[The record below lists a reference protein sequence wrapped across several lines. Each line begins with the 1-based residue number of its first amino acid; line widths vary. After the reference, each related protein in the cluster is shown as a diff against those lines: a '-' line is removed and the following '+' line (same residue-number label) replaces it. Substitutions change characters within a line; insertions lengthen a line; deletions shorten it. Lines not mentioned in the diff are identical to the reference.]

1 MNNKDGQKGQ
11 GFFSTFRSPETS
23 RRVPFIDQFETIKC
37 ISPEPTIKMKSII
50 QAFRIKDWG
59 ASIDLKDTYLTVPI
73 NAEEKCLRF
82 CIDNNLNIIK

>member
-59 ASIDLKDTYLTVPI
+59 ASIDLKDISNCANKRRGEVSKVLHRQQP
-73 NAEEKCLRF
+73 
-82 CIDNNLNIIK
+82 